1 MKRIVLTL
9 AIAALWAGSAQ
20 AQWPGWGPP
29 NTVFVQPMPPGPVF
43 YNYRWQSGPGYS
55 QGRYMS
61 YPLLGPNSRGMQA
74 LPSFGW
80 WQNSTW

>member
-1 MKRIVLTL
+1 MKRFVFAVAVMACLVSPT
-9 AIAALWAGSAQ
+9 Q

-29 NTVFVQPMPPGPVF
+29 NTVFVQPMPRGQVF
-43 YNYRWQSGPGYS
+43 YNYSWQSGPGYS

-80 WQNSTW
+80 WRNYNW